1 MAFSATGLGSL
12 LLARKWGDLGDRY
25 GHRRILIGLLIAA
38 SLFFIPQALASSFS
52 VLLVFR
58 FLFGMAMGGLLP
70 CITAAIRVQ
79 APGSIQGEVLGY
91 NVSFRFLGNV
101 LGPLLGGIISSHF
114 NISAAFYVT
123 AFLFFAGA
131 CLLWIMKKFQKESY
145 AKAS

>member
-1 MAFSATGLGSL
+1 ML
-12 LLARKWGDLGDRY
+12 
-25 GHRRILIGLLIAA
+25 AA
-38 SLFFIPQALASSFS
+38 SFFFIPQALASSLS

-101 LGPLLGGIISSHF
+101 LGLC
-114 NISAAFYVT
+114 SA
-123 AFLFFAGA
+123 
-131 CLLWIMKKFQKESY
+131 ESY
-145 AKAS
+145 RATLPFLPPFTSQRFSFSPAPACFGSCRNFGKILMPKQADSEKKLRNLLNLTFS

>member
-1 MAFSATGLGSL
+1 M
-12 LLARKWGDLGDRY
+12 LA
-25 GHRRILIGLLIAA
+25 
-38 SLFFIPQALASSFS
+38 SSFFFIPQALASSLS

-101 LGPLLGGIISSHF
+101 LEPLLGGIISSHF
-114 NISAAFYVT
+114 TISVPFTSRRFSFSPAP
-123 AFLFFAGA
+123 A
-131 CLLWIMKKFQKESY
+131 CFGSCRNFGKILITKQADSEKKLRNLLNLTFS
-145 AKAS
+145 